1 MRKIM
6 IISILLAIA
15 GRMLG
20 DNLHVADTQL
30 KAGEEKQ
37 INIELANPDRNYAAF
52 QFDLILPEGVKIAL
66 NKKGK
71 LNASLVEERIDDHT
85 MSLEE
90 LSEGHYRFLSFSMSN
105 SEFYDSEGPLV
116 NVTIKAEE
124 NVAPGALTATIN
136 EQVFT
141 AKDGIQYD
149 FSDVTFNIM
158 IEQASGI
165 EEILVDD
172 TCNDVYSI
180 DGVLYK
186 KDVVSPNELPQGV
199 YIINGRKYV
208 VK

>member
-20 DNLHVADTQL
+20 DNLHVSDAQL

-37 INIELANPDRNYAAF
+37 ISIELANPDRNYAAF

-71 LNASLVEERIDDHT
+71 LNASLVEDRIDDHT

-90 LSEGHYRFLSFSMSN
+90 LSEGHYRFLAFSMSN
-105 SEFYDSEGPLV
+105 SEFYDSDGPLV

-124 NVAPGALTATIN
+124 DVAPGALTATIT

-158 IEQASGI
+158 IEQVSGI

-186 KDVVSPNELPQGV
+186 KDVVSPNELPQGI